1 MTKLKRNYTIDEIV
15 EVIKTYL
22 YDVDVDLVKYTYN
35 YVCKYLSEEETLD
48 VLNVIHILTTV
59 NADQET
65 IVASFLYRL
74 FIKDLVLRSELESHF
89 DFNIVKLAYG
99 IYKLNKISL
108 STENDYL
115 IEYYKKVI
123 VGMSEDVRVIIVS
136 LSERVNLMRSLSSYQ
151 DFEQKRIAK
160 ETLEI
165 FAPLAHHLGV
175 YKLKS
180 ELEDLSLRYLKP
192 DVYYDIVEKL
202 NSTKLER
209 DNIINEMMTEVS
221 DILTDHSIN
230 HEIKGRSKSIYSIY
244 NKLDKGRKFSDIYD
258 LLALRILVREES
270 ECYLVLGLIHS
281 KFKPITKR
289 FKDFIAMPKSNGYQ
303 SLHTTVFGVNNELFE
318 IQIRTHD
325 MNEVAENGLAA
336 HWSYK
341 EHRSAYN
348 LSSTDAKLEF
358 FKAVI
363 DMNKNETSR
372 ETIYNTIREDG
383 LDDNIYVFTPKGD
396 VFELPKGSTPVDF
409 AYKVHSK
416 IGDSMV
422 GAMVNNQ
429 IVPLNYILQDNDVVK
444 INTSKSSLGPSEG
457 WLSFV
462 KLTQTKNKIRSF
474 FIKNRREELLNLGK
488 EMLEKELRK
497 RKIALSDFYDDKN
510 VKKLVHELKINNL
523 DNIYINIGNNKYNP
537 RYIINLLYEDVDND
551 NVQNNLKPILRSELD
566 INVSGLTD
574 VKVNIASC
582 CNPIPGD
589 EIIGYITKSNGITI
603 HRKHC
608 HNVIHLDDRIVEVC
622 FNPVTKNRYLTSI
635 SISLKNNQNHLG
647 DILNKITNKNLTID
661 SVHTIYKDNMV
672 IYKIELY
679 VLNIDVLEKLVLDLQ
694 KLRYVKEVERN

>member
-1 MTKLKRNYTIDEIV
+1 MTKVKNDYTIDDIIKIV
-15 EVIKTYL
+15 ETYL
-22 YDVDVDLVKYTYN
+22 KSDNLYLIKETYG
-35 YVCKYLSEEETLD
+35 YVLPYLTDELKQNI
-48 VLNVIHILTTV
+48 LNVAYILTTV
-59 NADQET
+59 NADIET
-65 IVASFLYRL
+65 IIASFLYHL
-74 FIKDLVLRSELESHF
+74 FMDDLVPRSELEKRF
-89 DFNIVKLAYG
+89 DNSVVRLAYG
-99 IYKLNKISL
+99 IYKLNKISF

-115 IEYYKKVI
+115 IEYYKKII
-123 VGMSEDVRVIIVS
+123 VGMSEDVRMIIVS
-136 LSERVNLMRSLSSYQ
+136 LSERVSLMRTLSTFSRE
-151 DFEQKRIAK
+151 EQKSLAK

-165 FAPLAHHLGV
+165 FAPIAHHLGV

-192 DVYYDIVEKL
+192 DVFYDIVEKL
-202 NSTKLER
+202 SSTKKDR
-209 DNIINEMMTEVS
+209 DNIINDMMNEVS
-221 DILTDHSIN
+221 LILTDHLIN

-258 LLALRILVREES
+258 LLALRILVNNES

-281 KFKPITKR
+281 KFKPIAKR

-341 EHRSAYN
+341 EHRNAYN

-363 DMNKNETSR
+363 DMNNSESNKEIIH
-372 ETIYNTIREDG
+372 ETIKEDG

-396 VFELPKGSTPVDF
+396 VIELPKGSTPVDF
-409 AYKVHSK
+409 AYRVHSK

-422 GAMVNNQ
+422 GAMVNNS

-444 INTSKSSLGPSEG
+444 INTSKSSIGPSEG

-474 FIKNRREELLNLGK
+474 FAKSRKEELISLGK

-497 RKIALSDFYDDKN
+497 RKISISDFYQEKN
-510 VKKLVHELKINNL
+510 IKKIIHELKISSL
-523 DNIYINIGNNKYNP
+523 ENIYINIGNNKYNP
-537 RYIINLLYEDVDND
+537 HYVINIVYKEEMDDNNLL
-551 NVQNNLKPILRSELD
+551 LKPVLKNELD
-566 INVSGLTD
+566 INVAGLSD
-574 VKVNIASC
+574 IKVNIASC

-589 EIIGYITKSNGITI
+589 DITGYITKSNGITI
-603 HRKHC
+603 HRSEC
-608 HNVIHLDDRIVEVC
+608 MNVIHVDDRIVEVC
-622 FNPVTKNRYLTSI
+622 FNGVTKNKYLTTI
-635 SISLKNNQNHLG
+635 DISLKNNQNRLG
-647 DILNKITNKNLTID
+647 DILNKITSRNFHIE
-661 SVHTIYKDNMV
+661 SVRTLYKDNGI
-672 IYKIELY
+672 IYKIDLY
-679 VLNIDVLEKLVLDLQ
+679 VLNLDSLNKLINDLQ
-694 KLRYVKEVERN
+694 KLRYVKEVVRD